1 MILLPYYLGVKSP
14 HEFDVERLKRM
25 AGGLNKVDTRMN
37 TIINDIGPV
46 RLILSLKIGIKSGL
60 DALQNRLPT
69 IISRISTGDL

>member
-1 MILLPYYLGVKSP
+1 
-14 HEFDVERLKRM
+14 M